1 MLDNNL
7 KKELERL
14 ALEIRIGAV
23 EEFKARGF
31 GHIGGSLSVAD
42 ALAVLYGAVMNVDPK
57 NPLWE
62 GRDKLVC
69 SKGHAG
75 PAVYAAL
82 ARKGFFPYEELKTL
96 NQPGTNLPSHCDR
109 KKTPGIDMTTG
120 SLGQGTSLAVGMAL
134 GDRLKGRM
142 GRTYLIVGDGE
153 LNEGQVWEAAMF
165 SAAKKVTNLVWLIDN
180 NKKQLDG
187 YTQDILDSGDLRLK
201 FEAFGFDAVS
211 IDGNDLE
218 QLYMTLSKD
227 VQDRP
232 LAVIMDTTKG
242 KGIEE
247 VEETMANHSMAVTDE
262 TYDRWLRELK
272 QQLDDIPYAGV
283 RKEGIS

>member
-1 MLDNNL
+1 MLDINL

-42 ALAVLYGAVMNVDPK
+42 ALAVLYGAVMTVDPK

-62 GRDKLVC
+62 DRDKLVC

-134 GDRLKGRM
+134 GDRLKGRP

-153 LNEGQVWEAAMF
+153 LNEGQAWEAAMF
-165 SAAKKVTNLVWLIDN
+165 SAAKKVTNLVWLIDH

-187 YTQDILDSGDLRLK
+187 FTRDILDSGDLRLK

-211 IDGNDLE
+211 IDGNNLE

-232 LAVIMDTTKG
+232 LAVVMHTIKG
-242 KGIEE
+242 RGIKE
-247 VEETMANHSMAVTDE
+247 VEETMANHSMAMTDE
-262 TYDRWLRELK
+262 AYDRWLWELK
-272 QQLDDIPYAGV
+272 RQLDDIPCAGE